1 MVKSKSKRTVPV
13 SPKPDPEKYAVMH
26 ENPQNR
32 RHLPIVWKFNKMNL
46 NPIRK
51 WDWFSKEQ
59 VILNSIF
66 KKLGQIESNTFH
78 ELLQSKPH
86 HYIPISELR
95 KVAQHE
101 LEKLQIRGHESIFS
115 IRITGP
121 KRVFCLCDANEM
133 SLLWLD
139 LNHEVSDYKR

>member
-1 MVKSKSKRTVPV
+1 
-13 SPKPDPEKYAVMH
+13 MH
-26 ENPQNR
+26 ENPENR

-46 NPIRK
+46 NPVRK

-86 HYIPISELR
+86 HSIPISELR

-121 KRVFCLCDANEM
+121 QRVFCLFDANEM

-139 LNHEVSDYKR
+139 LDHEVSDYKR